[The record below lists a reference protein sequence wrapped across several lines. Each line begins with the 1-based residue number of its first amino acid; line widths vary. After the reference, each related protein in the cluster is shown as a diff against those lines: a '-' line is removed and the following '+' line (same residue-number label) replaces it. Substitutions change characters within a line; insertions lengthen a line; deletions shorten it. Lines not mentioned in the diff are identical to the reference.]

1 MTTTDAGRTA
11 GRIPD
16 LRYQQPEDDLRR
28 LTMRVRAVHER
39 EIVRMDEPGE

>member
-16 LRYQQPEDDLRR
+16 LRYQQPEDDLRAAV
-28 LTMRVRAVHER
+28 LLHGERVEGL
-39 EIVRMDEPGE
+39 P